1 MITWAI
7 FQSDGNTFSRKDL
20 LNKLHNGFD
29 ISSFTDTNI
38 LLLIISGPTALLA
51 LRVHNIS
58 ITSYS
63 VTITW
68 DRIFSH
74 LSWKSGKT
82 ASSSFNLVIERKY
95 LFKTLDSCYW
105 IMSSMFY
112 REWKPCLFI
121 AWESAHLVQCFGKP
135 FHLRCLPWK
144 NACYL
149 STQLP
154 CYTTRNYTLWT
165 FSFEANSWLTCLL
178 LNAEQSTSC
187 HELPSYPLL
196 PFTCFELAFYLK
208 I

>member
-1 MITWAI
+1 VWYNFLYICI
-7 FQSDGNTFSRKDL
+7 F
-20 LNKLHNGFD
+20 
-29 ISSFTDTNI
+29 
-38 LLLIISGPTALLA
+38 LIYYP
-51 LRVHNIS
+51 
-58 ITSYS
+58 
-63 VTITW
+63 
-68 DRIFSH
+68 SH
-74 LSWKSGKT
+74 LYMVRADRHFWLLFTTNTLLSSLQFNLYSDSQLTNWKSGKT